1 MSDLE
6 KRITAKMILDDSG
19 YSNTLRGINSEL
31 KNNQSEL
38 KVARS
43 GLEAFGQTTEN
54 VARVQTSLQKQLD
67 LQNKKLDT
75 YKSSI
80 EKATNTLDQN
90 IVKRDELT
98 RSLAKAEKAHESA
111 KSILNHSYS
120 KSIIDMAEKEYEEDF
135 QKIIDGET
143 TFEEVEAKLLK
154 KWDKKVAL
162 QRRIVKLEEEFK
174 EANDI
179 INDWNNKNNP
189 LYERHK
195 NCTEG
200 LASRIDKIKKELLEM
215 T

>member
-1 MSDLE
+1 MINN
-6 KRITAKMILDDSG
+6 KRKYADQ
-19 YSNTLRGINSEL
+19 EVL
-31 KNNQSEL
+31 KRQ
-38 KVARS
+38 
-43 GLEAFGQTTEN
+43 
-54 VARVQTSLQKQLD
+54 
-67 LQNKKLDT
+67 
-75 YKSSI
+75 
-80 EKATNTLDQN
+80 
-90 IVKRDELT
+90 
-98 RSLAKAEKAHESA
+98 KAHESA

-200 LASRIDKIKKELLEM
+200 LASRIDKMKKELLEM